1 FAMALYRPSLEC
13 EVLFGDLRSS
23 IENSLAMT
31 TSVNFTEPPIDFSV
45 HLAEYEGSEHTS
57 QYNQRGWRE
66 EDCEDSD
73 NDDGTNDQ
81 QYFENQFFKE
91 QCLADQA

>member
-1 FAMALYRPSLEC
+1 KEGCWSTNHTDEERKAARTQF
-13 EVLFGDLRSS
+13 F
-23 IENSLAMT
+23 
-31 TSVNFTEPPIDFSV
+31 SVCHFTGGQPPIDFSV